1 MLKINTIQAQ
11 NQVPMQSQTISH
23 NASAVMITL
32 LLPWMASYCNLD
44 SKVLKPSSSAAAV
57 EVLSLDSRQQS
68 ACPLQG

>member
-1 MLKINTIQAQ
+1 
-11 NQVPMQSQTISH
+11 MQSQTISH
-23 NASAVMITL
+23 NGSAVMITL

-44 SKVLKPSSSAAAV
+44 SKVLKPSSCAPAAV